1 MAIASCSGH
10 FPLVFEFLWFARS
23 ATHGRIVLFLLALL
37 PLARLRRKICVEPP
51 RRLHAEL
58 ERPEREDPLL
68 IATIAEHV
76 HAVVK
81 EMEADCATDNPA
93 YDEIKQYGSD
103 LDQYESVRLTTE
115 GLHYGIALIDQFLK
129 IGSYVHFNSPSLHS
143 ELLVKLLGEH
153 IQRLNHSAAASGS
166 AVRAH

>member
-1 MAIASCSGH
+1 VAIALW
-10 FPLVFEFLWFARS
+10 PLNFFGLLGR

-37 PLARLRRKICVEPP
+37 PLAQLRRKMCVEPP

-68 IATIAEHV
+68 IATISEHV

-81 EMEADCATDNPA
+81 EMEVACATDNPA
-93 YDEIKQYGSD
+93 YGELKQYGSD

-115 GLHYGIALIDQFLK
+115 CLHYGIAVIYQFFK
-129 IGSYVHFNSPSLHS
+129 IGTQPLSNSLLSPLYAFERRGQAVFAYATTISLWSSYDS
-143 ELLVKLLGEH
+143 ELLL
-153 IQRLNHSAAASGS
+153 
-166 AVRAH
+166 